1 MPDESRG
8 AAPVARGVTVRDLR
22 VTLSIPVL
30 RGVDLTAEPGSHLAI
45 LGPSGCGKTTL
56 LRAIAGLQAVDSGE
70 IWLGDDRVAG
80 PGIHVVPEERRVGLV
95 FQDWALFPHLT
106 VAANVAYGL
115 PRAQRRSRF
124 GRGNSRARET
134 VAGLLEMVGVSELA
148 DRLPGSLSGG
158 QQQRVALARALAPR
172 PSVLLFDEPFSSLD
186 THLRAGV
193 RTEVALLLRELR
205 ITSIFV
211 THDQDEAFVLGDE
224 VAVMRE
230 GVIVQQASPAELYS
244 RPVDSWLAEFVGDAE
259 LIPGEAS
266 GDVASTPIGPV
277 PLADTTRGAVRV
289 LVRPE
294 EIVLVSGADASVVE
308 VEYHG
313 HDTLTWVALA
323 DGSVLR
329 SRSTGAPQFGVG
341 DRVCVAHSGIPARAY
356 PAGGSVPVA
365 STTPDRV

>member
-1 MPDESRG
+1 ME
-8 AAPVARGVTVRDLR
+8 AA
-22 VTLSIPVL
+22 
-30 RGVDLTAEPGSHLAI
+30 PGSHLAI

-56 LRAIAGLQAVDSGE
+56 LRTIAGLQRVDSGE
-70 IWLGDDRVAG
+70 VWLGDDLVAA
-80 PGIHVVPEERRVGLV
+80 PGVHVAPEERRVGLV

-115 PRAQRRSRF
+115 PRGERWRRF
-124 GRGNSRARET
+124 GRTRPRAREA
-134 VAGLLEMVGVSELA
+134 VGNLLEMVGVAELA

-193 RTEVALLLRELR
+193 RTEVALLLRELK

-224 VAVMRE
+224 VAVMRD

-259 LIPGEAS
+259 LIAGDAT
-266 GDVASTPIGPV
+266 GDVAATSIGPV
-277 PLADTTRGAVRV
+277 ALAEASTGAVRV

-294 EIVLVSGADASVVE
+294 EIVLTVGHGGTVVE

-313 HDTLTWVALA
+313 HDTLTVVQLG
-323 DGSVLR
+323 DRSILR
-329 SRSTGAPQFGVG
+329 SRSTGAPQFVVG
-341 DRVCVAHSGIPARAY
+341 DEVTVGHSGARARSY
-356 PAGGSVPVA
+356 PVA
-365 STTPDRV
+365 GPAPVGVTAPPAV

>member
-1 MPDESRG
+1 M
-8 AAPVARGVTVRDLR
+8 TVRDLR
-22 VTLSIPVL
+22 VSLSVPVL
-30 RGVDLTAEPGSHLAI
+30 RGVDLRAEPGSHLAI

-56 LRAIAGLQAVDSGE
+56 LRAIAGLQVIDSGE
-70 IWLGDDRVAG
+70 IRLGDDPVAG
-80 PGIHVVPEERRVGLV
+80 PGLHVAPEERRVGLV

-115 PRAQRRSRF
+115 PRAQRWRRF
-124 GRGNSRARET
+124 GRSNTRAREA
-134 VAGLLEMVGVSELA
+134 VEGLLEMVGVAELA

-193 RTEVALLLRELR
+193 RTEVALLLRELK

-230 GVIVQQASPAELYS
+230 GVIVQQASPADLYS

-259 LIPGEAS
+259 LIPGDAS
-266 GDVASTPIGPV
+266 GDVAATSIGRV
-277 PLADTTRGAVRV
+277 PLADTTHGAVRV

-294 EIVLVSGADASVVE
+294 EIVLASGSGASVVE

-323 DGSVLR
+323 DGVVLR
-329 SRSTGAPQFGVG
+329 SRSTGAPRFGVG
-341 DRVCVAHSGIPARAY
+341 DEVRVGHSGSPARAY
-356 PAGGSVPVA
+356 PVDGSVPVA
-365 STTPDRV
+365 PTTSDVA